1 MRKVFNLVVL
11 MVLCIVSEPAI
22 VAAQEVVEEEGMTFI
37 QLLLAGGPVM
47 YPLFLCSVVAIALI
61 IYFAFSLREKR
72 MLSPSLISYVESAL
86 SKGDIDGAITSCKN
100 SKSEVASILL
110 SGLEANDRPVE
121 KIREIMERKG
131 ALILR
136 DIRRNIEYLNII
148 GVVAPM
154 LGLLG
159 TVMGMIVSF
168 NIIAFKAGLGNPKL
182 LAGGISQA
190 LVTTATGL
198 PIGILAMSFY
208 IYFRERLGRI
218 TDLTAGTGEKFIDL
232 VEIAK
237 SEKKN
242 F

>member
-1 MRKVFNLVVL
+1 MRKVFNFVLL
-11 MVLCIVSEPAI
+11 MVLCVISKPTIVG
-22 VAAQEVVEEEGMTFI
+22 AQEVAEEEGMTFI
-37 QLLLAGGPVM
+37 QLLLSGGPVM

-61 IYFAFSLREKR
+61 IYFAFSLRETR
-72 MLSPSLISYVESAL
+72 MISSQLISDVKSAL
-86 SKGDIDGAITSCKN
+86 SKGDINEAITSCKN
-100 SKSEVASILL
+100 SKSEIASILL
-110 SGLEANDRPVE
+110 DGLEANDQPME

-131 ALILR
+131 ALTLGNV
-136 DIRRNIEYLNII
+136 RRSIEYLNII
-148 GVVAPM
+148 GVIAPM

-198 PIGILAMSFY
+198 PIGILALSFY
-208 IYFRERLGRI
+208 IHFRERLGRI
-218 TDLTAGTGEKFIDL
+218 TDLTADTAEKFIDL
-232 VEIAK
+232 LETTK
-237 SEKKN
+237 NKKKD